1 MRVLLIHNYYQH
13 PGGEDVVFEQERQ
26 LLSTV
31 ASVTTL
37 TFRNRTGW
45 RGAWQTLWLPWN
57 VFAGAR
63 LKKAIEAS
71 KPNVIHL
78 HNLHYAIGPI
88 AIRVAHRQGIPV
100 VMTLHNYRLICP
112 SATLFHQGNIFA
124 DSIHAAFPWKAVRLG
139 VHAGSSVKTLWLALA
154 LWFHRKI
161 GTWQLV
167 DRYIALTDFARQL
180 FAGSSFGVPAARF
193 AVKPNFSDCRTGAS
207 APRENYFLFIGRL
220 TPEKGI
226 DVLLDA
232 FAGTALPLR
241 IAGDG
246 PLRPKVKETAR
257 QHPNI
262 QYLGAI
268 DRPAVMDLLSRCS
281 ALIFPSIWYEGMPM
295 TLLEA
300 FALGTP
306 VIASN
311 LGAMQ
316 AMIQDGRTGWLFP
329 AGDGSA
335 LRRKA
340 EQWLETD
347 EDYRRRLAEE
357 VRRTYETH
365 YTPQR
370 NLELLLQL
378 YDTVRQPPGT

>member
-1 MRVLLIHNYYQH
+1 
-13 PGGEDVVFEQERQ
+13 
-26 LLSTV
+26 
-31 ASVTTL
+31 
-37 TFRNRTGW
+37 
-45 RGAWQTLWLPWN
+45 
-57 VFAGAR
+57 
-63 LKKAIEAS
+63 
-71 KPNVIHL
+71 
-78 HNLHYAIGPI
+78 
-88 AIRVAHRQGIPV
+88 
-100 VMTLHNYRLICP
+100 
-112 SATLFHQGNIFA
+112 
-124 DSIHAAFPWKAVRLG
+124 
-139 VHAGSSVKTLWLALA
+139 
-154 LWFHRKI
+154 
-161 GTWQLV
+161 
-167 DRYIALTDFARQL
+167 
-180 FAGSSFGVPAARF
+180 
-193 AVKPNFSDCRTGAS
+193 
-207 APRENYFLFIGRL
+207 
-220 TPEKGI
+220 
-226 DVLLDA
+226 
-232 FAGTALPLR
+232 
-241 IAGDG
+241 
-246 PLRPKVKETAR
+246 
-257 QHPNI
+257 
-262 QYLGAI
+262 YLGAI

-316 AMIQDGRTGWLFP
+316 TMIQDGRTGWLFP